1 MSDVKFIISKWNI
14 FKEDNVGGYL
24 SEQNK
29 IKDDGYIDK
38 DPFNTTIKYNDL
50 KNWQLNDDQK
60 NVLISYLYYQ
70 IFSNLITDKIW

>member
-1 MSDVKFIISKWNI
+1 MNI
-14 FKEDNVGGYL
+14 FKEDHVGGYL
-24 SEQNK
+24 SGQNK

-50 KNWQLNDDQK
+50 KNWQLNGDQK

-70 IFSNLITDKIW
+70 IFSNKITDKIW